1 VIALRAGGRVLAVL
15 AAIAMVGALA
25 AGPAAAAVR
34 PGQLG
39 HVGRW
44 YTDEHGR
51 VRILHGLNVVAK
63 RAPYLPSA
71 IGIGE
76 DDAAFMARQGFN
88 TIRLGVIYTAVEPRP
103 GVYDDGY
110 LGRIARTVR
119 TFRRHGIYSL
129 LDFHQDQYSERFQ
142 GQGFPDW
149 AVLDDGLPAEPKS
162 GFPLNYYFMPALQR
176 TYDNFW
182 ANRRGPGGV
191 GVQTR
196 YAAAW
201 RHVAAR
207 FRDRRGVMGY
217 DLMNEPFPGSGV
229 RACFSAA
236 GCRRFERGRLSEFSR
251 RMLRAIRSADRSGLV
266 HYEPATS
273 FGFLGTAP
281 SFHRPLRDPAV
292 AFSWHLYC
300 FEGLSLAGARKIDD
314 CPAYERH
321 AFGRADRQAR
331 RDRAPQ
337 LLSEFGSTSDLGLID
352 RVAAAADRAR
362 VSWQEWTYH
371 SNGITDS
378 PGTPQLVL
386 DPRQPPTGDNVDRA
400 QLGALVRPYPRIV
413 AGTPTRF
420 RFRPAAHRF
429 DLRFS
434 TRLPSGRRAAPGLRS
449 EVFIPRSDFPGG
461 YRARVAG
468 AVIVS
473 RPGVSHLRLIRCEG
487 VARVRLTITRGT
499 GVRDDG
505 CRRAVSGR

>member
-1 VIALRAGGRVLAVL
+1 MIALRGLAVL
-15 AAIAMVGALA
+15 AAIAMTGAIA
-25 AGPAAAAVR
+25 AGPAEGAVR

-39 HVGRW
+39 HAGRW
-44 YTDEHGR
+44 YTDDHGR

-63 RAPYLPSA
+63 RPPYLPSS

-88 TIRLGVIYTAVEPRP
+88 TIRLGVIYTAVEPSP
-103 GVYDDGY
+103 GVYDDRY
-110 LGRIARTVR
+110 LAQIAKTVR
-119 TFRRHGIYSL
+119 IFRRHGIYSL
-129 LDFHQDQYSERFQ
+129 LDFHQDQYNERFQ

-176 TYDNFW
+176 TFDNFW
-182 ANRRGPGGV
+182 ANARGPGGV

-207 FRDRRGVMGY
+207 FRAQRGVMGY

-229 RACFSAA
+229 RDCFSAA
-236 GCRRFERGRLSEFSR
+236 GCREFERGSLSEFSH
-251 RMLRAIRSADRSGLV
+251 RMLKAIRSADRSTLV

-281 SFHRPLRDPAV
+281 SFHRPLNDPAV

-300 FEGLSLAGARKIDD
+300 FKGLSLAGAPKIED
-314 CPAYERH
+314 CPAYERQ
-321 AFGRADRQAR
+321 AFGRAERQAR

-337 LLSEFGSTSDLGLID
+337 LLSEFGSTSDLGLIG
-352 RVAAAADRAR
+352 RVADAADRAR

-378 PGTPQLVL
+378 PGTPQLVR
-386 DPRQPPTGDNVDRA
+386 DPTRPPTGDNVDRA

-413 AGTPTRF
+413 AGTPVRF

-429 DLRFS
+429 DLTFS
-434 TRLPSGRRAAPGLRS
+434 TRLPGGGRAAPGLRS
-449 EVFIPRSDFPGG
+449 EVFVPRGDFPGG

-473 RPGVSHLRLIRCEG
+473 RPGASHLRLIRCEG
-487 VARVRLTITRGT
+487 AARVRLTITRGS

>member
-1 VIALRAGGRVLAVL
+1 VTTLRRGGRIFAVL
-15 AAIAMVGALA
+15 AAIALA
-25 AGPAAAAVR
+25 AAIVPAPGAAR

-39 HVGRW
+39 HHGRW

-63 RAPYLPSA
+63 RAPYLPSS

-76 DDAAFMARQGFN
+76 DDAAFMARQGFD

-103 GVYDDGY
+103 GVYDDRY
-110 LGRIARTVR
+110 LARIARTVR

-129 LDFHQDQYSERFQ
+129 LDFHQDQYNERFE

-162 GFPLNYYFMPALQR
+162 GFPLNYYLMPALQR

-182 ANRRGPGGV
+182 DNGRGPGGV

-201 RHVAAR
+201 RHVAGR
-207 FRDRRGVMGY
+207 FRRQRGVMGY
-217 DLMNEPFPGSGV
+217 DLMNEPFAGSGY
-229 RACFSAA
+229 RACLSAS
-236 GCRRFERGRLSEFSR
+236 GCRPFEREKLSGFSR
-251 RMLRAIRSADRSGLV
+251 RMLRAIRSVDRSSLV
-266 HYEPATS
+266 HYEPVGS
-273 FGFLGTAP
+273 FGFLGTART
-281 SFHRPLRDPAV
+281 FHRPLRDPAV
-292 AFSWHLYC
+292 AFSWHIYC
-300 FEGLSLAGARKIDD
+300 FEGLALAGARPIED
-314 CPAYERH
+314 CPAYERG
-321 AFGRADRQAR
+321 AFARAERQAR

-352 RVAAAADRAR
+352 RVADEADRAR

-378 PGTPQLVL
+378 PGTPQLVR
-386 DPRQPPTGDNVDRA
+386 DPRKPPTGDNVHRA
-400 QLGALVRPYPRIV
+400 QLNALVRPFPRIV

-420 RFRPAAHRF
+420 GFHRAAHRF
-429 DLRFS
+429 QLTFS
-434 TRLPSGRRAAPGLRS
+434 TRLPDGRRAGPGLRS
-449 EVFIPRSDFPGG
+449 EVFIPRSDFPQG
-461 YRARVAG
+461 YRARVVG

-473 RPGVSHLRLIRCEG
+473 RPGVAHLRLIRCEG
-487 VARVRLTITRGT
+487 ARRVTLTITRGS
-499 GVRDDG
+499 GVRSDH
-505 CRRAVSGR
+505 CRRAVT